1 MTHTRT
7 LSTLIGAAAG
17 LAAALAIGSSAP
29 LRAQPAAPPPSLT
42 GGWTLNK
49 NLSDMPPARGDQ
61 PPDGGE
67 ARGRRGGGYG
77 GGGGGFGRGGMGGR
91 GRFGGGGGGPMARMS
106 PEDRERLRE
115 AMRDLMTPPDH
126 LVITQTGKTV
136 VITTGDG
143 QVTRLETDGSK
154 VKDDSTGIER
164 RTKWDGARLVSEISG
179 IGRGKITETFEPD
192 PEHHQ
197 VQVTLEMPN
206 PRSSEP
212 RLVKRVYDADAAA
225 K

>member
-1 MTHTRT
+1 MKQTCT
-7 LSTLIGAAAG
+7 LVGAAAG
-17 LAAALAIGSSAP
+17 LAAAIVIGSSAR
-29 LRAQPAAPPPSLT
+29 LNGQATAPAPALT

-49 NLSDMPPARGDQ
+49 DLSDMPPARGDQ
-61 PPDGGE
+61 PPEGGE

-77 GGGGGFGRGGMGGR
+77 GGGGGFGRGGMGGGM
-91 GRFGGGGGGPMARMS
+91 GRFGGGGRGPASRMS
-106 PEDRERLRE
+106 PEERERLRE

-126 LVITQTGKTV
+126 LVITQTGKTI

-143 QVTRLETDGSK
+143 QVTRLETDDSK
-154 VKDDSTGIER
+154 IKDDSTGIER
-164 RTKWDGARLVSEISG
+164 RTKWDGAKLVSEISG
-179 IGRGKITETFEPD
+179 IGRGKITQTFEPD

-197 VQVTLEMPN
+197 LHVTLEMPD

-212 RLVKRVYDADAAA
+212 RLVKRVYDADAAP